1 MRIIGLT
8 GGIGTGKSTVSKIL
22 LSLGVPVVDADQISR
37 SLLAPGSIYVAKLV
51 SIFGDW
57 MIDSDGNVDRKK
69 LGEKI
74 FSSPE
79 LRIQLEQFLHPLI
92 KEEIHRLIKEYR
104 AQKVDLLVLD
114 IPLLFEGAYWQ
125 SRVDQVWLVDLSEKV
140 QLARIINRD
149 DLTEE
154 GAKRRIEA
162 QMPLRDK
169 RILADVIIENNG
181 TFEELE
187 KKVGQLVLKS
197 REKLE

>member
-149 DLTEE
+149 DLIEE

-169 RILADVIIENNG
+169 RILANVIIENNG

>member
-37 SLLAPGSIYVAKLV
+37 SLLEPGSPYIAKLV

-57 MIDSDGNVDRKK
+57 MIDSAGNVDRKK

-79 LRIQLEQFLHPLI
+79 LRIQLEKFLHPLI
-92 KEEIHRLIKEYR
+92 KEEIHRLIEEYR
-104 AQKVDLLVLD
+104 VQKVELLVLD

-140 QLARIINRD
+140 QLARIMNRD
-149 DLTEE
+149 GLTEE
-154 GAKRRIEA
+154 GAERRIEA
-162 QMPLRDK
+162 QMSLGDK
-169 RILADVIIENNG
+169 RELADVIIENNG

>member
-37 SLLAPGSIYVAKLV
+37 SLLEPGSPYIAKLV

-57 MIDSDGNVDRKK
+57 MIDSAGNVDRKK

-79 LRIQLEQFLHPLI
+79 LRIQLEKFLHPLI
-92 KEEIHRLIKEYR
+92 KEEIHRLIEEYR
-104 AQKVDLLVLD
+104 VQKVELLVLD

-125 SRVDQVWLVDLSEKV
+125 SRVDQVWLVDLLEKV
-140 QLARIINRD
+140 QFARIMNRD
-149 DLTEE
+149 GLTEE
-154 GAKRRIEA
+154 GAERRIEA
-162 QMPLRDK
+162 QMSLGDK
-169 RILADVIIENNG
+169 RELADVIIENNG